1 MPEWASERELH
12 MKYSELK
19 NILRKNDCFKQSEG
33 TRHENWF
40 SPISKKIFQVGRHNT
55 EDVKKGIL
63 NRILKDAGLK

>member
-1 MPEWASERELH
+1 

-19 NILRKNDCFKQSEG
+19 NILRENGCYKQSEG

-40 SPISKKIFQVGRHNT
+40 SPETNKIFQIGRHNT

-63 NRILKDAGLK
+63 SKILRDAGLK